1 MKSKIIFITGLV
13 LGISI
18 IAALSFQSSSKQS
31 NEENEQKTATD
42 NENNEQNNIRGDKLV
57 PFPKTIDFA
66 NEKVPLQNLDVAER
80 LDRELIVNTYWHSQ
94 TILFHK
100 RATRWFPIIEPILK
114 SENVP
119 DDFKYLTV
127 IESGLDNVVSPAGA
141 RGFWQFMKS
150 TAKTYDLEINENIDE
165 RYNVEKATKAACI
178 YLKNAKDKFGS
189 WTLAAAS
196 YNMGIAGL
204 DNRLN
209 QQKCTSYYD
218 LLLNEETARYVYRII
233 AAKQIMT
240 NSEIYGFEFIDDDLY
255 KPYNYNIVKVDS
267 TINDLTSF
275 AINQGINYKILKLLN
290 PWLRR
295 NQLPNPNNKTY
306 EIKISTDIK
315 PVQITHE

>member
-1 MKSKIIFITGLV
+1 MKNKIIFITGLI
-13 LGISI
+13 LGVSI
-18 IAALSFQSSSKQS
+18 IAILSFQTTLKQS
-31 NEENEQKTATD
+31 NDDPENESSNKVNT
-42 NENNEQNNIRGDKLV
+42 ENDNIRGDKLV
-57 PFPKTIDFA
+57 PFPKTMVFA
-66 NEKVPLQNLDVAER
+66 NEEVPLKNIDVAER

-100 RATRWFPIIEPILK
+100 RATRWFPVIEPILK
-114 SENVP
+114 EENVP

-150 TAKTYDLEINENIDE
+150 TANSYNLEVNDNIDE
-165 RYNVEKATKAACI
+165 RYNVEKATRAACT

-204 DNRLN
+204 ENRMN

-255 KPYNYNIVKVDS
+255 EPYSYSIVKVDS
-267 TINDLTSF
+267 TVNDLTSF

-290 PWLRR
+290 PWLRT

-315 PVQITHE
+315 PVQIAHE